1 MNFALKVVTQSS
13 VKVGID
19 CVKFEYSSR
28 TVGVEFAYN
37 YRVEFAK
44 SWSRVRATFT

>member
-1 MNFALKVVTQSS
+1 MTHSS

-19 CVKFEYSSR
+19 CIKFEYSSR

-37 YRVEFAK
+37 
-44 SWSRVRATFT
+44 